1 MSDKRELNYM
11 HGSEREFVAHS
22 LKSEKETEACILTNM
37 LNKMSLPRNFQGKTK
52 HAVNHVKFRENIRL
66 DCTHIDFGYSL
77 LQPNHIAVLPSAPR

>member
-1 MSDKRELNYM
+1 M

-52 HAVNHVKFRENIRL
+52 HAVNHVKFRDTEISLNIRL

-77 LQPNHIAVLPSAPR
+77 LQPNHIAILPFAPR